1 MKARATSNSFGVWT
15 AMLLPPIIWAM
26 QMQANYVLVRYECTI
41 GHKLTMISIDCLS
54 LAIISI
60 GFVLAL
66 LNLVVPS
73 ANLSEREKVRE
84 HFMAQMG
91 LFSSAIFFLV
101 TLAQG
106 IAVLVFHP
114 CQL

>member
-1 MKARATSNSFGVWT
+1 
-15 AMLLPPIIWAM
+15 MLLPPIIWAM

-41 GHKLTMISIDCLS
+41 GRKLTMISIVCLS

-60 GFVLAL
+60 GLVLAVV
-66 LNLVVPS
+66 NLVVPS
-73 ANLSEREKVRE
+73 ADLTERAKVRE
-84 HFMAQMG
+84 HFMAQLG
-91 LFSSAIFFLV
+91 LFSSATFLLV